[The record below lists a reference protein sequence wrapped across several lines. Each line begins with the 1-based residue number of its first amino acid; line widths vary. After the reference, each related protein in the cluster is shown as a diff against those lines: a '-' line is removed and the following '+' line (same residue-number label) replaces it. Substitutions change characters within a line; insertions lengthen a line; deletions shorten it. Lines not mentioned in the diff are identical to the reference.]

1 MSFTLGCVYNL
12 NLTTCI
18 IAFSTHQRWKEGT
31 KNINTLSIFHLSRLV
46 ECTDLGGAPEWLW
59 VCIFQSSYFIFTVIL
74 TLCGSECLYVWCRN
88 CCQLHFQLKHD
99 QTCLY
104 DFSARCC
111 QTESKLNW
119 APEKKKKKEM
129 WKNTMSCRSIKLK
142 QRLHIHS
149 GESHK
154 REFHGA

>member
-18 IAFSTHQRWKEGT
+18 FAFFTRQSWKKGT
-31 KNINTLSIFHLSRLV
+31 KNINMLSIFHL
-46 ECTDLGGAPEWLW
+46 DLWSVLTLDGH
-59 VCIFQSSYFIFTVIL
+59 QSGFESVFFSPAFTVIL
-74 TLCGSECLYVWCRN
+74 TLCGSECLYVWWRN

-99 QTCLY
+99 QMRLY

-119 APEKKKKKEM
+119 APEKKKEKKM
-129 WKNTMSCRSIKLK
+129 WKNTMSCRTIKLK